1 MSGIRSGLGR
11 FGRILLRNGLQA
23 IPTLLVII
31 VINFL
36 LLKMAPGDAADVLA
50 AESGFASEESMRA
63 LRERLG
69 LDLSLL
75 AQLWNYIAGLVQFD
89 LGQSLRYS
97 QPVFDLITNRLPGTL
112 ALMGVSLV
120 LAVALGVLI
129 GATMATYAGRLPDR
143 ALSVL
148 SLVFYSVPG
157 FWIGL
162 MLIIVFS
169 VNLGWLPS
177 GGSGEIGSSL
187 TGWAWGLMLIIVFS
201 VNLGWLPSG
210 GSGEI
215 GSSLTGWA
223 WLVDKLRYMILP
235 AISLSMFYVAIY
247 ARLTRAAML
256 EVISQDYIRTARSKG
271 LAPFTVIMKHVLRN
285 ALIPVTTMA
294 GLHVGGIL
302 GGAVVVETVFNWPGL
317 GRLAFEA
324 VTGRDYNV
332 LLGIL
337 LFSSILVIAVNVL
350 VDLLQAWLDPRIAVR

>member
-97 QPVFDLITNRLPGTL
+97 QPVFDLIANRLPGTL

-187 TGWAWGLMLIIVFS
+187 TGWAW
-201 VNLGWLPSG
+201 
-210 GSGEI
+210 
-215 GSSLTGWA
+215 
-223 WLVDKLRYMILP
+223 LVDKLRYMILP
-235 AISLSMFYVAIY
+235 AVSLSMFYVAIY

-271 LAPFTVIMKHVLRN
+271 LAPVTVIMKHVLRN

>member
-187 TGWAWGLMLIIVFS
+187 TGWAW
-201 VNLGWLPSG
+201 
-210 GSGEI
+210 
-215 GSSLTGWA
+215 
-223 WLVDKLRYMILP
+223 LVDKLRYMILP